1 MGFTLQTIAISAL
14 AITSYASPLIY
25 PRAANTSYTNSNGLT
40 FNHFNG
46 SLPNV
51 TILATGKY
59 K

>member
-1 MGFTLQTIAISAL
+1 MGFSLRTRAVSAL
-14 AITSYASPLIY
+14 AVTTYASPLIS

-40 FNHFNG
+40 FNHFNS

-59 K
+59 E